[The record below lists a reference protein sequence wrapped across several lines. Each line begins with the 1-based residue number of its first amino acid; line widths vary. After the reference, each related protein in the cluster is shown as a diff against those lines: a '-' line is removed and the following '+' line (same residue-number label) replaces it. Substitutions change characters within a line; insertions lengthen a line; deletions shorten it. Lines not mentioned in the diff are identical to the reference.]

1 MLNTRMTFNIIAVV
15 FYTITLFLVIL
26 DQNMLAMYAMAIGM
40 LVSAIMTLFGLQKS
54 YFFIGQIY

>member
-40 LVSAIMTLFGLQKS
+40 LVSAIMTLFNLQKS
-54 YFFIGQIY
+54 